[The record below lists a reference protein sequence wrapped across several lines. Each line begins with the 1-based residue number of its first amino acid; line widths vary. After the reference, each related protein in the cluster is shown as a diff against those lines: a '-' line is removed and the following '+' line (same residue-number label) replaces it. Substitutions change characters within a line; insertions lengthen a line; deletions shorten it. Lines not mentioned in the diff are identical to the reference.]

1 MFSGKIK
8 PSSDVQMK
16 AKPFDNIVKL
26 KKIEIDI
33 DINGEPV
40 LQTVKI
46 LKKKVVVDNQSNELF

>member
-26 KKIEIDI
+26 KKIEIEI
-33 DINGEPV
+33 DLNGEQV
-40 LQTVKI
+40 AKKVKY
-46 LKKKVVVDNQSNELF
+46 LKKTSKATQSNELF

>member
-1 MFSGKIK
+1 MKIK
-8 PSSDVQMK
+8 PASDVK
-16 AKPFDNIVKL
+16 VGAKPFDNLVKL

-40 LQTVKI
+40 AHTMKI